1 MVQIDADIVVIGSGF
16 AGLAA
21 AITAA
26 ERGAAVVL
34 FEKASHT
41 GGTSNMAMGIFAVES
56 RLQRQKMIT
65 LTREEAFKIHMD
77 YTHWNVDARL
87 VSEYYNRSAGT
98 IDWLEKLGVKFLDP
112 QCHTPGFNFTWHVV
126 SSSASPDRRTRA
138 PGSGAALVRILTEKA
153 KESGV
158 RIFLKTPVK
167 NIIKKDGRIVGVAAE
182 NESGE
187 EIKANS
193 EAVII
198 ATGGFGDNPEWIKK
212 YTVYEWGRDLFSFRL
227 PGLAGDG
234 IRMAWEAGA
243 DNTEMGMIV
252 HVASGTLSR
261 RGLFSAARVFRQPNL
276 VVNLS
281 GERFINEEIMMTN
294 LAFEAKAIARQINR
308 CAFVIFDE
316 ETRKHYL
323 ESGFDSV
330 SWGDEVDNTGA
341 GSFDADLEQ
350 ALGLQVIRSHDRGPD
365 EVVFVADSLP
375 ELCAQTGIALD
386 GLRKTVDEYNQN
398 CAKGCDVQFYKT
410 PKYLRVIKHPRFYA
424 CKIVLDGWTSSGGIK
439 INHKTEVLNKEH
451 NVIPG
456 LYAAGTDVNTIYGD
470 IYVFVLP
477 GNAAGFAVNTGRMA
491 GENACEFAKHKT
503 RHQEVSK

>member
-1 MVQIDADIVVIGSGF
+1 MGQVEADIVVIGSGF

-26 ERGAAVVL
+26 ERGAGVIL
-34 FEKASHT
+34 FEKTSHS

-126 SSSASPDRRTRA
+126 SSPSSPDRQMRN
-138 PGSGAALVRILTEKA
+138 PGSGATLIKILTKKA

-167 NIIKKDGRIVGVAAE
+167 KILKEDVRVVGVLAE

-187 EIKANS
+187 EIQVNS
-193 EAVII
+193 KAVII

-227 PGLAGDG
+227 PGLVGDG

-243 DNTEMGMIV
+243 ADTEMGMII

-281 GERFINEEIMMTN
+281 GDRFMDEEIMMTN
-294 LAFEAKAIARQINR
+294 LAFEAKAIARQNNR

-316 ETRKHYL
+316 DTRKHYQ

-330 SWGDEVDNTGA
+330 SWGDEVGNTKA
-341 GSFDADLEQ
+341 GSFDAELER
-350 ALGLQVIRSHDRGPD
+350 ALSQHVNGSQDRGPD
-365 EVVFVADSLP
+365 KVVFTANSLE
-375 ELCAQTGIALD
+375 ELCSQTGIVLD
-386 GLRKTVDEYNQN
+386 GLRKTIDEYNQA
-398 CAKGCDVQFYKT
+398 CETGCDAQFYKN
-410 PKYLRVIKHPRFYA
+410 PRYLRAIKKPKFYV

-439 INHKTEVLNKEH
+439 INYKTEVLTSENTA
-451 NVIPG
+451 IPG
-456 LYAAGTDVNTIYGD
+456 LYAAGTDANSIYGD

-491 GENACEFAKHKT
+491 GEHAFEYAANL
-503 RHQEVSK
+503 